1 MKEILDLRL
10 YTVSETADLL
20 ATNAAAVRR
29 YIKAGTLRA
38 AKIGAAQMITE
49 GAIKDYLN
57 GVTAQP
63 QSAESY
69 LNTSST
75 PIYKAKKGEKEQ
87 PREKEEEPGAARP
100 SAPKAR
106 KAPKAKKEQK
116 TKSVKKVVAKTT
128 KKTTKK
134 APISTKKT
142 QKEGNET
149 PAKPLQQK
157 KAKQMITQDLGDGWA
172 VTYDASILDK

>member
-29 YIKAGTLRA
+29 YIKAGALRA

-87 PREKEEEPGAARP
+87 PREKDEEPGARP

-116 TKSVKKVVAKTT
+116 TKSVKKVVA
-128 KKTTKK
+128 KTTKK

>member
-29 YIKAGTLRA
+29 YIKAGALRA

-87 PREKEEEPGAARP
+87 PREKEEEPGARP
-100 SAPKAR
+100 SAPKAK
-106 KAPKAKKEQK
+106 KARKEQK
-116 TKSVKKVVAKTT
+116 TKNVKKVVAKTT

-134 APISTKKT
+134 APISAKKT
-142 QKEGNET
+142 QKEGSET

-157 KAKQMITQDLGDGWA
+157 KAKQMTTQDLGDGWA
-172 VTYDASILDK
+172 VTYDAAILDK

>member
-29 YIKAGTLRA
+29 YIKAGALRA

-128 KKTTKK
+128 KK